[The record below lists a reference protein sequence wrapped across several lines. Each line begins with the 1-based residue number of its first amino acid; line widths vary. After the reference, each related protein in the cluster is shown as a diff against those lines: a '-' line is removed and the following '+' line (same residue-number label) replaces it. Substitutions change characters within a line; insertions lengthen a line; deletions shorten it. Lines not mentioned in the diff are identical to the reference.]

1 VPHLLA
7 AQGDVSFDGLLAV
20 MVVAAAVPI
29 LLGLVPRVPIPDS
42 VLEILAGILIGPA
55 VLDWVH
61 TDQAINVLAKLGV
74 AFLLFLAGLELDFR
88 VLRGKPLKY
97 GLLSFVASVLL
108 GIVLTLPLW
117 GADAI
122 VNPVL
127 IAIILSST
135 SLGIVIPV
143 LKDAGRLESR
153 LATFVVASCSVAEFG
168 SIVLLSMFFSGS
180 GSPKPVQTA
189 GKLFV
194 LFLAVAIVAVVT
206 TRGKWN
212 RLNDVLFKMQDTS
225 SQLRVRIAMVLL
237 LALLALSTELRF
249 DAILGAFMA
258 GALIAALTD
267 PAREHD
273 LGHLR
278 HKLDGIGFGLFVPVF
293 FVTTGLTFPVNQLF
307 SDASALIRVPMFLVL
322 LLAVRG
328 IPAWFLRNE
337 VSRREMAVAGLLQA
351 TSLSFI
357 VVATQIGVGLGELR
371 PVNAASLVAAG
382 MLSVL
387 IFPAG
392 ALGLSRAG
400 ERAAGDE
407 VEGQEKLPIPGERPL
422 LRRPRPDR

>member
-1 VPHLLA
+1 MH
-7 AQGDVSFDGLLAV
+7 GDVSFDGLLAV
-20 MVVAAAVPI
+20 MAVAALVPI
-29 LLGLVPRVPIPDS
+29 VLGLVPRLPVPDS

-61 TDQAINVLAKLGV
+61 TDQAIDVLAKLGV

-88 VLRGKPLKY
+88 VLRGKPLTY
-97 GLLSFVASVLL
+97 GLVSFGASVAL
-108 GIVLTLPLW
+108 GVALTLPLW
-117 GADAI
+117 GLGEI
-122 VNPVL
+122 VNPLL

-180 GSPKPVQTA
+180 GSPKPVQTV

-194 LFLAVAIVAVVT
+194 LFLAVAVIAVVS
-206 TRGKWN
+206 TRGRWQ
-212 RLNDVLFKMQDTS
+212 RLSDVIFKMQETS
-225 SQLRVRIAMVLL
+225 SQLRVRVAVLLL
-237 LALLALSTELRF
+237 LALLTLSEQLKF

-267 PAREHD
+267 PAREVD

-278 HKLDGIGFGLFVPVF
+278 HKLDGIGFGLFIPVF
-293 FVTTGLTFPVNQLF
+293 FVTTGLVFPVDQLF
-307 SDASALIRVPMFLVL
+307 SDASALIRVPVFLVL

-328 IPAWFLRNE
+328 LPAWFLRGR
-337 VSRREMAVAGLLQA
+337 VALREAAVAGLLQA
-351 TSLSFI
+351 TSLSFV

-387 IFPAG
+387 IFPGA
-392 ALGLSRAG
+392 ALGLLKSAD
-400 ERAAGDE
+400 ASATT
-407 VEGQEKLPIPGERPL
+407 RPDRPRLL